1 MMAFAIEKLLIHR
14 RFSACGTVAR
24 ME

>member
-1 MMAFAIEKLLIHR
+1 MILASKKLLIHR

>member
-1 MMAFAIEKLLIHR
+1 MMAFASEKLLIHR

>member
-1 MMAFAIEKLLIHR
+1 MAFAIEKLLIHR

>member
-1 MMAFAIEKLLIHR
+1 MTAFASEKLLIHG
-14 RFSACGTVAR
+14 RFSACDTVAR

>member
-1 MMAFAIEKLLIHR
+1 MILASKKLLIHR

-24 ME
+24 VE

>member
-1 MMAFAIEKLLIHR
+1 MNLASKKLLIHR
-14 RFSACGTVAR
+14 RFSACGTVAH

>member
-1 MMAFAIEKLLIHR
+1 MILASKKLLIHR
-14 RFSACGTVAR
+14 RFSACGTVAH

>member
-1 MMAFAIEKLLIHR
+1 MVFASEKLLIHR
-14 RFSACGTVAR
+14 RFSACDTVAR

>member
-1 MMAFAIEKLLIHR
+1 MAFASEKLLIHR

>member
-1 MMAFAIEKLLIHR
+1 MAFAGEKLLIHR
-14 RFSACGTVAR
+14 RFSACDTVAR